1 MDKALQTQLANIEQR
16 TGKTLAELTALLKG
30 SGQTSHGKMRD
41 WLKQE
46 LKMGHGDANTLVHVV
61 MQSSPAVT
69 SEVES
74 ADAAAERIYTGPKAA
89 LRPIHDA
96 VMTAIAPFGE
106 FEIAPKKTY
115 VSLRRKK
122 QFAMVGPAT
131 NTRVEVG
138 LNMKNVPG
146 TSRLEALP
154 RRRHVPI
161 PRQTAERRGRRPGAD
176 GLDQARLRRVGLA
189 RNRSAERGRSAG
201 QAFVRA

>member
-74 ADAAAERIYTGPKAA
+74 ADAAADRIYTGPKAA

-131 NTRVEVG
+131 KTQVEVG
-138 LNMKNVPG
+138 LNMKGVPG
-146 TSRLEALP
+146 TERLQELP
-154 RRRHVPI
+154 PGQMCNYKVRLASPDEVDAELIGWLR
-161 PRQTAERRGRRPGAD
+161 TAYG
-176 GLDQARLRRVGLA
+176 
-189 RNRSAERGRSAG
+189 SAG
-201 QAFVRA
+201 